1 MSAFSLV
8 DKLVHKLPQ
17 LPYPVEEGI
26 PPSISPKQLDLHY
39 NKHHNTYVT
48 KLNGLCDADPSL
60 KDKSVVEI
68 IKLSANDASKKGLFN
83 NAAQHYNHSFYWSC
97 LKPNGSAIP
106 AKLESKIAAQF
117 GSLAEF
123 KKKFAESGM
132 NNFGSGWTWL
142 VQTSNGSL
150 EIVNTSNAAVP
161 LTEGKT
167 PVLTCDVWEH
177 AYYVDFLNRRDTYL
191 ESFWAIVNWDFVA
204 GNVKF

>member
-83 NAAQHYNHSFYWSC
+83 NAAQHYNHTFYWSC
-97 LKPNGSAIP
+97 LKPHGSPIP
-106 AKLESKIAAQF
+106 ANLEAKLNETF
-117 GSLAEF
+117 GSVEEF
-123 KKKFAESGM
+123 KKKFQESGLA
-132 NNFGSGWTWL
+132 NFGSGWTWL
-142 VQTSNGSL
+142 CQNAAGKL

-161 LTEGKT
+161 ITEGKT
-167 PVLTCDVWEH
+167 PLLTCDVWEH
-177 AYYVDFLNRRDTYL
+177 AYYVDFLNRRDSYIDA
-191 ESFWAIVNWDFVA
+191 FWSIVNWENVA
-204 GNVKF
+204 NNLQ